1 MERPLRVVDLDHV
14 VVRCRDA
21 ERSLDFY
28 TRVLG
33 CREERRIPAIG
44 LVQLRA
50 GASMIDLVPA
60 DLPPTHEGRNVD
72 HVCLGID
79 VPDMDGMVRWLRAQG
94 VEVLGRQHLLDAKLG
109 QNGLGM
115 LGWFA
120 FPTLMPDRVECL
132 PPRCKSRPP
141 TSGATPAR
149 IRTDGQT
156 PLV

>member
-1 MERPLRVVDLDHV
+1 MERPLRVVELDHV
-14 VVRCRDA
+14 VVRCRNA

-60 DLPPTHEGRNVD
+60 DPPPTHEGRNID

-79 VPDMDGMVRWLRAQG
+79 VPDMEGTVRWLREQG
-94 VEVLGRQHLLDAKLG
+94 VE
-109 QNGLGM
+109 M
-115 LGWFA
+115 LGDPA
-120 FPTLMPDRVECL
+120 ERYGARGMGLSVYVLDPDGNVLELKRV
-132 PPRCKSRPP
+132 PS
-141 TSGATPAR
+141 TAR
-149 IRTDGQT
+149 EPD
-156 PLV
+156 

>member
-1 MERPLRVVDLDHV
+1 MERPLRIVELDHV
-14 VVRCRDA
+14 VVRCRNA

-60 DLPPTHEGRNVD
+60 VPPPTHEGRNVD

-79 VPDMDGMVRWLRAQG
+79 VSDMEGMVRWLREQG
-94 VEVLGRQHLLDAKLG
+94 VEVLGDPAERYGAR
-109 QNGLGM
+109 GLG
-115 LGWFA
+115 LSVYV
-120 FPTLMPDRVECL
+120 LDPDGNVLELKQL
-132 PPRCKSRPP
+132 PPRPRE
-141 TSGATPAR
+141 PA
-149 IRTDGQT
+149 
-156 PLV
+156 

>member
-60 DLPPTHEGRNVD
+60 DPPPTHEGRNVD

-94 VEVLGRQHLLDAKLG
+94 VEVLGDPAERYGARGMGLSVYVLD
-109 QNGLGM
+109 
-115 LGWFA
+115 
-120 FPTLMPDRVECL
+120 PDGNVIELKQL
-132 PPRCKSRPP
+132 PAAPREP
-141 TSGATPAR
+141 G
-149 IRTDGQT
+149 
-156 PLV
+156 